1 MSTTAATTSQID
13 VGLRSYMLGVY
24 NHMTTAL
31 LLTGFF
37 AYATKILATTSG
49 PDGQMDL
56 TPLGSLL
63 FNTPLQWVVMLAP
76 LGMVFWLSARIQAMS
91 ANKARNMFY
100 LYGAMMGVA
109 LSSVLMVY
117 TGASVARAF
126 FITAGAFAGLSL
138 YGYTTK
144 RSLSAMGSFMVIG
157 LFGLILASIV
167 NIFMASTQ
175 LEFVI
180 SIGGVL
186 IFAGLSLG
194 VSLISSIKIGRLGVS
209 ISHGLHF
216 IPSFLFSAY
225 LKQYLFFFS
234 GVLTNIGRSLV
245 ADFFDSYYNCLYCGS
260 TLADNWGLKSGNQ
273 VFYKRSLICHHA
285 LIVVLWG
292 KLEAKTI
299 DS

>member
-1 MSTTAATTSQID
+1 MNTAAATSSQID
-13 VGLRSYMLGVY
+13 LGLRAYMLGVY

-37 AYATKILATTSG
+37 AYGTKMLATTMG
-49 PDGQMDL
+49 PDGQMYL
-56 TPLGSLL
+56 TELGSLL

-91 ANKARNMFY
+91 AGKARNMFY

-109 LSSVLMVY
+109 LSSILIAY

-144 RSLSAMGSFMVIG
+144 RSLSAMGSFLVIG

-175 LEFVI
+175 LEFMI
-180 SIGGVL
+180 SVAGVL
-186 IFAGLSLG
+186 IFAGLTAWDTQRIKSMYMAG
-194 VSLISSIKIGRLGVS
+194 DNADVATKKSIFGALT
-209 ISHGLHF
+209 LYLDF
-216 IPSFLFSAY
+216 INMFLFI
-225 LKQYLFFFS
+225 LRLF
-234 GVLTNIGRSLV
+234 
-245 ADFFDSYYNCLYCGS
+245 
-260 TLADNWGLKSGNQ
+260 GN
-273 VFYKRSLICHHA
+273 R
-285 LIVVLWG
+285 
-292 KLEAKTI
+292 E
-299 DS
+299 

>member
-1 MSTTAATTSQID
+1 MNTAAATSSQID
-13 VGLRSYMLGVY
+13 VGLRAYMLGVY

-37 AYATKILATTSG
+37 AYGTKMLATTTG
-49 PDGQMDL
+49 PDGQMYL

-91 ANKARNMFY
+91 ATKARNMFY

-186 IFAGLSLG
+186 IFAGLTAWDTQRIKSMYMAG
-194 VSLISSIKIGRLGVS
+194 DSSDVATKKS
-209 ISHGLHF
+209 IFGALTLYLDF
-216 IPSFLFSAY
+216 INMFLFI
-225 LKQYLFFFS
+225 LRLF
-234 GVLTNIGRSLV
+234 
-245 ADFFDSYYNCLYCGS
+245 
-260 TLADNWGLKSGNQ
+260 GN
-273 VFYKRSLICHHA
+273 R
-285 LIVVLWG
+285 
-292 KLEAKTI
+292 E
-299 DS
+299 